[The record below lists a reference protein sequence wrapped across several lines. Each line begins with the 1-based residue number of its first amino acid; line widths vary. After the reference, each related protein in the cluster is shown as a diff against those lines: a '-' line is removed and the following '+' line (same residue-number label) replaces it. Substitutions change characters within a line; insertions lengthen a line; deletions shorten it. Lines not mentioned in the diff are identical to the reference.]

1 MKKVIITGGSR
12 GIGKAAVE
20 LFSEDCQVAFTYN
33 NAEAKAMELADKT
46 GALCFKANF
55 ENESETRNVIRSAA
69 EKLGGVDLLINNA
82 GVCSFGVFNNISE
95 AEWGRV
101 MSVNLNAPYR
111 AIQEVLPFMLQKQQ
125 GCIINVSSIWGVAGS
140 SCEVAYSTAKAGLIG
155 MTKALAKELA
165 PSNIRVNCIAP
176 GVIDT
181 DMNACLDADTVEG
194 IKEDTPLGRL
204 GTPCEIAHAM
214 KFFFENN
221 FTTGQI
227 LTVDGGF
234 IL

>member
-20 LFSEDCQVAFTYN
+20 LFSKDCRVAFTYN
-33 NAEAKAMELADKT
+33 NSEDMANELALKT
-46 GALCFKANF
+46 GSLCFKANF
-55 ENESETRNVIRSAA
+55 ENETETRKAIQEAVKA
-69 EKLGGVDLLINNA
+69 LGGVDLLINNA
-82 GVCSFGVFNNISE
+82 GVCSFGVFNNITE
-95 AEWGRV
+95 TEWGRV

-111 AIQEVLPFMLQKQQ
+111 TIQEVLPFMLQNHE

-181 DMNACLDADTVEG
+181 DMNGCLDAETIEG

-204 GTPCEIAHAM
+204 GTPSEIAHAM

-221 FTTGQI
+221 FTTGQV